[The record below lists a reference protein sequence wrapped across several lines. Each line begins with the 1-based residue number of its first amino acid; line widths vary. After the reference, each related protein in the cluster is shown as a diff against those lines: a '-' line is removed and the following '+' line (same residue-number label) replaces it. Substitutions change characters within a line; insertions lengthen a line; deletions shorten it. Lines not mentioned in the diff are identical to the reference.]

1 MKFPLT
7 LVLLFSLVPLAQA
20 DVWTYP
26 SPGDQFR
33 SKEYSVKVLQDDEV
47 QQSFTYQDKNPDKK
61 LINRMTDYNHWT
73 TFSFDGS
80 VKIEVT
86 RMNGSAAGAEVRP
99 LAAKIKP
106 VISSSTIGFTIT
118 KPGKFWIKFPGMEE
132 HPLFIFADPPETD
145 VPDRNDKNVKWFEG
159 GKVHEIGEKFRVKSG
174 QTIYLEGG
182 AYVKGTIT
190 GRNVDNVTIRGR
202 GILSGIDIPR
212 KPGVAGIPW
221 NLIQFD
227 GSGSQT
233 VEGITCIQP
242 PHFVL
247 LSRGNFSVRNTKL
260 FGWYH
265 QTDGWGGGDDSLI
278 EDSFLKVN
286 DDVVKFYG
294 QNQTARRLTIW
305 QQVNGAPFQLGWGG
319 NGQTA
324 TNCLAEDITIIRT
337 ENTNRNPAKTSN
349 TSLLNLQKQDPE
361 SRISGV
367 TIRRVRI
374 EDDALHLLGIK
385 DASGSIAGIQLSDI
399 EIHGKV
405 GSPGYL
411 LTAGSGKVEQ
421 ISFENI
427 RIGGDKVGSLN
438 WRLGPGVPSPDIR

>member
-7 LVLLFSLVPLAQA
+7 LALLFALVPLAQA

-33 SKEYSVKVLQDDEV
+33 SKEYSVNVLHQGKVSH
-47 QQSFTYQDKNPDKK
+47 SFTYQDRNPDKK
-61 LINRMTDYNHWT
+61 LLNRMTDYNHWT

-86 RMNGSAAGAEVRP
+86 RLNGSAAGAEVRP
-99 LAAKIKP
+99 LAVGIKP
-106 VISSSTIGFTIT
+106 TISSSTVTFSIS
-118 KPGKFWIKFPGMEE
+118 KPGKFWIKFPGMDE

-145 VPDRNDKNVKWFEG
+145 VPDRKDPNVKWFEG
-159 GKVHEIGEKFRVKSG
+159 GKVHEIGEKFRVRSG

-182 AYVKGTIT
+182 SYVKGTIT
-190 GRNVDNVTIRGR
+190 GRNVDHVTIRGR

-212 KPGVAGIPW
+212 KPGTAGIPW

-294 QNQTARRLTIW
+294 KNQTARRLTIW

-319 NGQTA
+319 DGQAA

-337 ENTNRNPAKTSN
+337 ENTRRNPQRTSN
-349 TSLLNLQKQDPE
+349 TSLLNLQKQSPD
-361 SRISGV
+361 STISGV
-367 TIRRVRI
+367 TIRRVNI

-385 DASGSIAGIQLSDI
+385 DASGTISDLQLSDI
-399 EIHGKV
+399 NIHGKV
-405 GSPGYL
+405 GAPGYL
-411 LTAGSGKVEQ
+411 LTSGHGSVGK

-427 RIGGDKVGSLN
+427 RISGKRVNNLDWNLAA
-438 WRLGPGVPSPDIR
+438 GVPQPNLR

>member
-1 MKFPLT
+1 MKSLLT
-7 LVLLFSLVPLAQA
+7 ILFLSSQIHAA
-20 DVWTYP
+20 VWTYP
-26 SPGDQFR
+26 SPGESFR
-33 SKEYSVKVLQDDEV
+33 SKHYNVRVIQNKQHEP
-47 QQSFTYQDKNPDKK
+47 SFTYQDKNPDAK
-61 LINRMTDYNHWT
+61 LVDRMTDYNHWT

-80 VKIEVT
+80 VQIEVT
-86 RMNGSAAGAEVRP
+86 RLSGSATGAEVRP
-99 LAAKIKP
+99 LAAGIVP
-106 VISSSTIGFTIT
+106 VISSSSVKFAIS

-145 VPDRNDKNVKWFEG
+145 VPDRRSPNVVWFEG
-159 GKVHEIGEKFRVKSG
+159 GKVHEIGEKFKVHSG

-182 AYVKGTIT
+182 AYVKGTLT
-190 GRNVDNVTIRGR
+190 GHNVRNVTVRGR

-227 GSGSQT
+227 GSGDQS

-247 LSRGNFSVRNTKL
+247 LSRGQFTVKNAKL

-265 QTDGWGGGDDSLI
+265 QTDGWGGGDQALI

-294 QNQTARRLTIW
+294 ENQIARRLVIW

-319 NGQTA
+319 DSQNA
-324 TNCLAEDITIIRT
+324 TQCLAEDITIIRT
-337 ENTNRNPAKTSN
+337 ENTNRNPQKTSN
-349 TSLLNLQKQDPE
+349 TSLLNLQKQA
-361 SRISGV
+361 SQSKISGV
-367 TIRRVRI
+367 IIRRVTI
-374 EDDALHLLGIK
+374 EDNALHLLGIK
-385 DASGSIAGIQLSDI
+385 DASGSISGLRLEDI
-399 EIHGKV
+399 NIEGKL

-411 LTAGSGKVEQ
+411 LTAGHGAVAD
-421 ISFENI
+421 ISLENI
-427 RIGGDKVGSLN
+427 RIGDRKINSLE
-438 WRLGPGVPSPDIR
+438 WQLGKGVTAPRIR

>member
-1 MKFPLT
+1 MKIPSSLFILLL
-7 LVLLFSLVPLAQA
+7 LVSQA
-20 DVWTYP
+20 RAGLWTYP

-33 SKEYSVKVLQDDEV
+33 SKHYSVNVFHQEKSS
-47 QQSFTYQDKNPDKK
+47 QSFTYQDRNPEKK
-61 LINRMTDYNHWT
+61 LLTRMTDYNHWT
-73 TFSFDGS
+73 TFSFDGA
-80 VKIEVT
+80 VRIEVT
-86 RMNGSAAGAEVRP
+86 RLNGSAAGAEVRP
-99 LAAKIKP
+99 LAAGIKP
-106 VISSSTIGFTIT
+106 LITSSTVTFSIS
-118 KPGKFWIKFPGMEE
+118 KPGKFWIKFPGMDE

-145 VPDRNDKNVKWFEG
+145 VPDRKDPNVTWFEG
-159 GKVHEIGEKFRVKSG
+159 GKIHEIGEKFQVRSG
-174 QTIYLEGG
+174 QTLYLEGG

-212 KPGVAGIPW
+212 KPGTAGIPW

-227 GSGSQT
+227 GSGSQS

-247 LSRGNFSVRNTKL
+247 LSRGKFVVRNTKL

-294 QNQTARRLTIW
+294 KNQTARRLTIW

-319 NGQTA
+319 DGQA
-324 TNCLAEDITIIRT
+324 ASNCLAEDITIIRT
-337 ENTNRNPAKTSN
+337 ENTRRNPGKTSN
-349 TSLLNLQKQDPE
+349 TSLLNLQKQGSN

-367 TIRRVRI
+367 TIRRVVI

-385 DASGSIAGIQLSDI
+385 DASGSITGIQLQDI
-399 EIHGKV
+399 RIHGRI
-405 GSPGYL
+405 GAPGYL
-411 LTAGSGKVEQ
+411 LTSGRGSVEQ
-421 ISFENI
+421 VSFENI
-427 RIGGDKVGSLN
+427 HVAGKKVNQLEWQLGSDVTAPL
-438 WRLGPGVPSPDIR
+438 IR